1 MPVLTVTSKGQVTL
15 RRELLQHLGVQPGQ
29 KIALEKLQDG
39 RIEMRADK
47 QTGKISDVFG
57 MLKSP
62 KQRRLSI
69 DEINEIVEQG
79 WARKS

>member
-1 MPVLTVTSKGQVTL
+1 MPVLTLTSKGQVTL
-15 RRELLQHLGVQPGQ
+15 RRELLQHLGVKPGQ

-39 RIEMRADK
+39 RIEMRADR

-69 DEINEIVEQG
+69 DQMNEIVAQG